1 MCAACQTGY
10 QETRNLF
17 NHANMRVEITK
28 TISNFFIA
36 YIRFDSISAS
46 PFVRF
51 HALLGYPPPPILEC
65 AYFLNDPL
73 LELAEKEIER
83 LLKSNKKSETE
94 KHLQH
99 VELKLEKL
107 QEFKYAAQ
115 EKPRRMDN
123 LEEWSSVMEEKM
135 ACFDDA
141 VDRLKSAISNVEKK
155 EEAKEKHEGNIIQ
168 EKIFKRRK

>member
-17 NHANMRVEITK
+17 NHANMRAEITK

-36 YIRFDSISAS
+36 YIRFDSTSAS
-46 PFVRF
+46 PLVRF
-51 HALLGYPPPPILEC
+51 HTLLGYPPPPILEC

-73 LELAEKEIER
+73 LELTEKEIER

-115 EKPRRMDN
+115 E
-123 LEEWSSVMEEKM
+123 V
-135 ACFDDA
+135 
-141 VDRLKSAISNVEKK
+141 
-155 EEAKEKHEGNIIQ
+155 
-168 EKIFKRRK
+168 